1 MSYPPSKI
9 PDAPMPLS
17 MMPSV
22 ETFHDDDVVYVAQP
36 QNPMGQR
43 SRKATIKQLR
53 DGQVMM
59 PKMFITSTAP
69 DSGDWAVDMGTLKD
83 TNRLVLVQN
92 ANSPKTSCSIT
103 LSGTQPS
110 SASILDIVVV
120 YGSWTGNLTLS
131 GLSAGNYILHGADG
145 EWMRGIIAAD
155 GKLSQYSI
163 MGHLFNN
170 SSQGFSGES
179 GMDSFSIGLS
189 GLNLDREDSHGDST
203 VAQIFFDGDNWNM
216 SGIHNATTDNLTA
229 NEGMTT
235 PHFKVK
241 NGFLDID
248 SDSIRMITTAGAYT
262 ELMSPFNSMQ
272 AAPYGTGY
280 MRVVLNLSSGNVEV
294 RYLAPGATSTSTY
307 NVVNLSVGECALL
320 FCCDVHLC
328 DDNKYRN
335 GWASVAT

>member
-1 MSYPPSKI
+1 MSYNHTI
-9 PDAPMPLS
+9 PDAPIALS
-17 MMPSV
+17 MLPEA
-22 ETFHDDDVVYVAQP
+22 ETPTENDVLYLVQP
-36 QNPMGQR
+36 GNQIGRR
-43 SRKATIKQLR
+43 SRSISLKKLNES
-53 DGQVMM
+53 GLVS
-59 PKMFITSTAP
+59 PEKVVVSSAP

-320 FCCDVHLC
+320 FSCDIHLC

>member
-1 MSYPPSKI
+1 MPYKRQL
-9 PDAPMPLS
+9 PDAPIALS
-17 MMPSV
+17 MLPEV
-22 ETFHDDDVVYVAQP
+22 ETPTENDLLCLVQPNNKIGRRSKSISLKKLNNSGLVSPEKVVISP
-36 QNPMGQR
+36 
-43 SRKATIKQLR
+43 
-53 DGQVMM
+53 
-59 PKMFITSTAP
+59 AP
-69 DSGDWAVDMGTLKD
+69 DSGNWTVDLGTLKD

-120 YGSWTGNLTLS
+120 YGSWTGNLTLV
-131 GLSAGNYILHGADG
+131 GLSARDYILSGADG
-145 EWMRGIIAAD
+145 EWMRGVIAAD

-179 GMDSFSIGLS
+179 GMDSFSIGLN

-216 SGIHNATTDNLTA
+216 SGIHDVTVDNLTA
-229 NEGMTT
+229 NEKITT

-248 SDSIRMITTAGAYT
+248 SDSVRMITTAGAYT
-262 ELMSPFNSMQ
+262 ELMDHFNSME
-272 AAPYGTGY
+272 AAPYGVGY
-280 MRVVLNLSSGNVEV
+280 MRVVLNISSGNVEV

-307 NVVNLSVGECALL
+307 NVINLSVGECALL

>member
-1 MSYPPSKI
+1 MPYDRQI
-9 PDAPMPLS
+9 PDAPIAVS
-17 MMPSV
+17 MLPEV
-22 ETFHDDDVVYVAQP
+22 ETPTEDDILYLVQPNNPIGHRAKNISLKKLNNSGLVSPEKVVV
-36 QNPMGQR
+36 
-43 SRKATIKQLR
+43 S
-53 DGQVMM
+53 
-59 PKMFITSTAP
+59 SAP
-69 DSGDWAVDMGTLKD
+69 DSGNWTVDLGTLKD

-110 SASILDIVVV
+110 SASVLDIVVV
-120 YGSWTGNLTLS
+120 YGSWTGNLTLE
-131 GLSAGNYILHGADG
+131 GLSARDYILSGADG
-145 EWMRGIIAAD
+145 EWMRGVIAAD

-163 MGHLFNN
+163 MGLLFNN

-179 GMDSFSIGLS
+179 GMDSFSIGLG

-216 SGIHNATTDNLTA
+216 SGIHDATVDNLTA
-229 NEGMTT
+229 NEKITT

-241 NGFLDID
+241 NGLLDID
-248 SDSIRMITTAGAYT
+248 SDSVRMITTAGAYT
-262 ELMSPFNSMQ
+262 ELMDPFNSMQ

-280 MRVVLNLSSGNVEV
+280 MRVVLNVSSGNVEV
-294 RYLAPGATSTSTY
+294 RYLAPGATSTSSY
-307 NVVNLSVGECALL
+307 NVINLSVGECALV

-328 DDNKYRN
+328 DDSKYRN